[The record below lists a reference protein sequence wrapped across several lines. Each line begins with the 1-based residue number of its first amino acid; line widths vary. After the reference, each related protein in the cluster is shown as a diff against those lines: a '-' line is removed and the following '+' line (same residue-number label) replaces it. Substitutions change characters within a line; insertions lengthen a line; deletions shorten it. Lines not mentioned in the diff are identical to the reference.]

1 MFWMMALNQLLYVY
15 MLLLM
20 TLVMKKKLMIIL
32 LEMKMFIV
40 LIKEKGIIPIISL
53 PTLRADKYSQAI
65 NILNGRLVELCKTQG
80 VYHIEHRDIRRE
92 HLNQGG
98 LHMSKFN
105 YLLNRN
111 FSNCFNYLLAQK

>member
-1 MFWMMALNQLLYVY
+1 MCFTKNLVLYV
-15 MLLLM
+15 LDDGIKP
-20 TLVMKKKLMIIL
+20 TAKCIHASANDIGNEKEIDDIL

-80 VYHIEHRDIRRE
+80 FHYIEHRDIRRE

-98 LHMSKFN
+98 
-105 YLLNRN
+105 YT
-111 FSNCFNYLLAQK
+111 